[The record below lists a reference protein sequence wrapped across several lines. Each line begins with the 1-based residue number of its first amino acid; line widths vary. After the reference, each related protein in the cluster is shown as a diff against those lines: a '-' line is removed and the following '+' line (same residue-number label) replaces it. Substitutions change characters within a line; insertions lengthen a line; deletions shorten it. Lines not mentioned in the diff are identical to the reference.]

1 MKFSKIT
8 SIPAVYKLD
17 SLHQKQCPFLA
28 RDHRSRNTTTLI
40 IAEKIYGMKNNRE
53 QKTDQN
59 VLMFLSIS

>member
-8 SIPAVYKLD
+8 SIAATYKLD

-28 RDHRSRNTTTLI
+28 RDHRSRNTPTLI
-40 IAEKIYGMKNNRE
+40 MAEKLYEMKNNRK